1 MKSTQ
6 KDWERVFQYD
16 HNSSSQVSLFANM
29 DSPVRNRL
37 TNIFHEFFE
46 KDGLILDGGCGEGE
60 WCYSLEKLG
69 YRTIGIDIVPG
80 AIKHA
85 HRIGRQNGA
94 ESAFLIGDVTRL
106 PFRENVLGG
115 YISLGVVEHFRFK
128 QEVTRA
134 LADAKRSLA
143 PGGRAFFALPGLL
156 VCLRNSLSLLVTGD
170 KVGMYHKYISKSSM
184 ERLLRSVSLRVL
196 ISRHEKGWLGLS
208 NIVDGIIKKF
218 GNNGLR
224 ERLIIFWSNRRPV
237 WFLSG
242 NYFWTE
248 KVLD

>member
-6 KDWERVFQYD
+6 KDWEKVFQYD
-16 HNSSSQVSLFANM
+16 HDSSSQVSLFAKRGN
-29 DSPVRNRL
+29 PVRNRL

-60 WCYSLEKLG
+60 WCYSLEKRG

-115 YISLGVVEHFRFK
+115 YISLGVVEHFRFRE
-128 QEVTRA
+128 EVTRA

-156 VCLRNSLSLLVTGD
+156 VCLRNSLSLLVTKD
-170 KVGMYHKYISKSSM
+170 KVGMYHKYISKGSM
-184 ERLLRSVSLRVL
+184 ERLLRSANLRVL
-196 ISRHEKGWLGLS
+196 ISRHEKGWLGLN
-208 NIVDGIIKKF
+208 NIIDGIIKKF
-218 GNNGLR
+218 GSNGLR
-224 ERLIIFWSNRRPV
+224 ENLIIFWSNRRPV
-237 WFLSG
+237 LFLSG

-248 KVLD
+248 KVFD